1 MPFAATWMDLE
12 IIILSE
18 VKSDR
23 ERQIS
28 HDIIYM
34 WNLKYDANEF
44 IKQKQTHR
52 HRKQTYDYQAGKEV
66 GRATLRVGIDMYSL
80 LYLK

>member
-1 MPFAATWMDLE
+1 MQQHGWTSR
-12 IIILSE
+12 LSYE
-18 VKSDR
+18 VKLVR

-28 HDIIYM
+28 HDITYM

-52 HRKQTYDYQAGKEV
+52 HRKQTFGYQRGGEGV
-66 GRATLRVGIDMYSL
+66 VN
-80 LYLK
+80 